1 MRQKLSKHNLLLVGF
16 TLFSMFFGAG
26 NLIFPIFMG
35 QLAGH
40 HVWAASAGFLITG
53 VGLPLLG
60 VAALGVSQ
68 KDGLL
73 ELSSQ
78 IGRKYGVFFTCLLY
92 LTIGPFFAIPRCAT
106 VSFTVGIEPF
116 ISDGGKMAGLGIFSF
131 VFFAVVLFFSLKP
144 GQILTWIGKILNPLF
159 LILLSIFVIRAL
171 FSPAGNMSKIEA
183 SGAYVSGAFSTGLLE
198 GYNTMDALAGL
209 AFGIIVVNVIRSL
222 DIKESGAVA
231 KNTIK
236 AGVFSSL
243 LMALIYV
250 LVAVVGAQSRGVFP
264 VAANGGETFAIV
276 SEYYFGKPGQIILA
290 LIFAVACLK
299 TAIGLVT
306 SCGETFEKIFPNGP
320 SYRVWAVIFSLLSFL
335 IANVGLDAIIAYSL
349 PVLMFLYPLAVTLI
363 LLTLCG
369 KLFGN
374 DRRIYSW
381 VTAFTA
387 AAAIL
392 DFVKALPKNSDVIVK
407 LQEMLGAVSKMLP
420 ISKYGF
426 GWVCPALVGLMI
438 GLVLQKIRKNK
449 R

>member
-1 MRQKLSKHNLLLVGF
+1 
-16 TLFSMFFGAG
+16 
-26 NLIFPIFMG
+26 
-35 QLAGH
+35 
-40 HVWAASAGFLITG
+40 
-53 VGLPLLG
+53 
-60 VAALGVSQ
+60 
-68 KDGLL
+68 
-73 ELSSQ
+73 
-78 IGRKYGVFFTCLLY
+78 
-92 LTIGPFFAIPRCAT
+92 
-106 VSFTVGIEPF
+106 
-116 ISDGGKMAGLGIFSF
+116 
-131 VFFAVVLFFSLKP
+131 
-144 GQILTWIGKILNPLF
+144 
-159 LILLSIFVIRAL
+159 
-171 FSPAGNMSKIEA
+171 
-183 SGAYVSGAFSTGLLE
+183 
-198 GYNTMDALAGL
+198 MDALAGL

-222 DIKESGAVA
+222 GIKESGAVA

-392 DFVKALPKNSDVIVK
+392 DFVKALPKNSDVIVN

>member
-1 MRQKLSKHNLLLVGF
+1 
-16 TLFSMFFGAG
+16 
-26 NLIFPIFMG
+26 
-35 QLAGH
+35 
-40 HVWAASAGFLITG
+40 
-53 VGLPLLG
+53 
-60 VAALGVSQ
+60 
-68 KDGLL
+68 
-73 ELSSQ
+73 
-78 IGRKYGVFFTCLLY
+78 
-92 LTIGPFFAIPRCAT
+92 
-106 VSFTVGIEPF
+106 
-116 ISDGGKMAGLGIFSF
+116 
-131 VFFAVVLFFSLKP
+131 
-144 GQILTWIGKILNPLF
+144 
-159 LILLSIFVIRAL
+159 
-171 FSPAGNMSKIEA
+171 
-183 SGAYVSGAFSTGLLE
+183 
-198 GYNTMDALAGL
+198 
-209 AFGIIVVNVIRSL
+209 
-222 DIKESGAVA
+222 
-231 KNTIK
+231 
-236 AGVFSSL
+236 
-243 LMALIYV
+243 MALIYV
-250 LVAVVGAQSRGVFP
+250 LVAVVGAQSRRGVSC
-264 VAANGGETFAIV
+264 GGKWRRDICDRFR
-276 SEYYFGKPGQIILA
+276 ILFRKA
-290 LIFAVACLK
+290 GSDYISADFC
-299 TAIGLVT
+299 GGMFENSDRLVT

>member
-1 MRQKLSKHNLLLVGF
+1 
-16 TLFSMFFGAG
+16 MFFGAG

-116 ISDGGKMAGLGIFSF
+116 ISDGGEDGRIGNILFCI
-131 VFFAVVLFFSLKP
+131 FAVVLFFSLKP

-299 TAIGLVT
+299 
-306 SCGETFEKIFPNGP
+306 
-320 SYRVWAVIFSLLSFL
+320 
-335 IANVGLDAIIAYSL
+335 
-349 PVLMFLYPLAVTLI
+349 
-363 LLTLCG
+363 
-369 KLFGN
+369 
-374 DRRIYSW
+374 
-381 VTAFTA
+381 
-387 AAAIL
+387 
-392 DFVKALPKNSDVIVK
+392 NSDRPCYK
-407 LQEMLGAVSKMLP
+407 LWGDV
-420 ISKYGF
+420 
-426 GWVCPALVGLMI
+426 
-438 GLVLQKIRKNK
+438 
-449 R
+449 

>member
-1 MRQKLSKHNLLLVGF
+1 MKKNLTFKELIFVASM
-16 TLFSMFFGAG
+16 LFGMFFGAG

-116 ISDGGKMAGLGIFSF
+116 I
-131 VFFAVVLFFSLKP
+131 FAVVLFFSLKP

-222 DIKESGAVA
+222 GIKESGAVA

>member
-1 MRQKLSKHNLLLVGF
+1 MMKKLTFREIIVVASM
-16 TLFSMFFGAG
+16 LFGLFFGAG
-26 NLIFPIFMG
+26 NLIFPVSMG
-35 QLAGH
+35 QMAGSH
-40 HVWAASAGFLITG
+40 MWPAAVGFLFTG

-60 VAALGVSQ
+60 VAALGVSRES
-68 KDGLL
+68 GLL
-73 ELSSQ
+73 ALSSRV
-78 IGRKYGVFFTCLLY
+78 GRRYGIFFTCALY

-106 VSFTVGIEPF
+106 VSFTVGIESLFPTA
-116 ISDGGKMAGLGIFSF
+116 DQTAVLAVFSLL
-131 VFFAVVLFFSLKP
+131 FFAAVLFFSLRP
-144 GQILTWIGKILNPLF
+144 GEILTWIGKVLNPLF
-159 LILLSIFVIRAL
+159 LCFLAILVIRAL
-171 FSPAGNMSKIEA
+171 SAPMGQIAQIA
-183 SGAYVSGAFSTGLLE
+183 PSGAYASAAFSTGLLE

-420 ISKYGF
+420 MSKYGF

>member
-1 MRQKLSKHNLLLVGF
+1 MKKNLTFKELIFVASM
-16 TLFSMFFGAG
+16 LFGMFFGAG

-264 VAANGGETFAIV
+264 VAAN
-276 SEYYFGKPGQIILA
+276 
-290 LIFAVACLK
+290 
-299 TAIGLVT
+299 
-306 SCGETFEKIFPNGP
+306 
-320 SYRVWAVIFSLLSFL
+320 
-335 IANVGLDAIIAYSL
+335 VGLDAIIAYSL